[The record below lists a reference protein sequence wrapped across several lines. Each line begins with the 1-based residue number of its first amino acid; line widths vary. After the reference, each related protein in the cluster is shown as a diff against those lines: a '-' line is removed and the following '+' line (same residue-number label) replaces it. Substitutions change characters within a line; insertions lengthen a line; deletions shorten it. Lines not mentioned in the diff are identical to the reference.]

1 MTAWFQITD
10 LKQRDEPYIICILVA
25 MKKIAFLLFL
35 LLPGVLWAQKGWQT
49 FTTDSFIHTKE
60 GKDTLS
66 ALSLFHKH
74 IWDVTVR
81 DNDGS
86 VRSFVTARPDTIN
99 ARHVASIDFSA
110 VFWVDPSLVYHDLA
124 LNYDLSGSM
133 MMKLNGKLV
142 LATGIFAKD
151 RDSRLARLE
160 PSGYVN
166 FLFDDTLEKIE
177 INYLTHPRIRTL
189 DLNLVV
195 FQLNNGFEDYYQAT
209 ETNATTQFFSFGLY
223 YLAFAV
229 IFLMLF
235 FYFRENRENLYFSLL
250 CFFISVA
257 FFSATF
263 WGLYSAAMS
272 SFAAV
277 LATEFACIFLARVF
291 RDKDRTKVPLILV
304 CILGGVC
311 LYPDVLYGQVSFFGK
326 REVSLGLWVISNL
339 LFVYE
344 LYLTVYILLWGLRR
358 RNRESNTIFIFSLIT
373 AALYVMFP
381 ITSVL
386 IPGLKNLSFV
396 SYVHLVP
403 NLGLCLFPIGYAIVL
418 GKRNGDNQ
426 KQLLEKEQEKKRIL
440 EGQKESLERDVAL
453 RTQEVVRQKE
463 EIEKQHDELKIEKK
477 KSDDLLLNI
486 LPGEVAE
493 ELKETGHSEARFFN
507 DVTVLFTDF
516 ADFTKA
522 GERMS
527 PQELV
532 DELHI
537 CFKTFDDIVTRHGIE
552 KIKTIGDAYLAV
564 CGLPLPVAAHAVQAV
579 HAAQEIMQFMIARK
593 EQLKDKA
600 FGIRI
605 GVHSGSVVAGI
616 VGVKKFA
623 YDIWG
628 DTVNTA
634 ARMEQNSEA
643 GKINISQT
651 TYELVKDKVKCT
663 YRGEIDAKGKGMM
676 KMYYVG

>member
-1 MTAWFQITD
+1 
-10 LKQRDEPYIICILVA
+10 
-25 MKKIAFLLFL
+25 MKKIALLLLL
-35 LLPGVLWAQKGWQT
+35 LLPGILRAQKGWQT
-49 FTTDSFIHTKE
+49 FTTDSFMHTRE
-60 GKDTLS
+60 GRDTLS
-66 ALSLFHKH
+66 ALGLFHKH

-81 DNDGS
+81 SDDGS
-86 VRSFVTARPDTIN
+86 VRSFVSAQPDTIN

-110 VFWVDPSLVYHDLA
+110 VFHVDPGLLYHDFA

-133 MMKLNGKLV
+133 IMKLNSKPV
-142 LATGIFAKD
+142 VATGAFAKD
-151 RDSRLARLE
+151 RDSKLASLE

-166 FLFDDTLEKIE
+166 FLFDDTLEKME
-177 INYLTHPRIRTL
+177 IRYLTHPRIRKL
-189 DLNLVV
+189 DMNLAV
-195 FQLNNGFEDYYQAT
+195 FQKNKGFEDYYQAT
-209 ETNATTQFFSFGLY
+209 ETNATIQLFSFGFY

-229 IFLMLF
+229 IFMMMF
-235 FYFRENRENLYFSLL
+235 FHFRENRENLYFSLL

-257 FFSATF
+257 FFAGTF
-263 WGLYSAAMS
+263 SGLYSTAVS
-272 SFAAV
+272 GWAAV

-291 RDKDRTKVPLILV
+291 RDKDRTKVPLVLI
-304 CILGGVC
+304 CILGCVA
-311 LYPDVLYGQVSFFGK
+311 LYPDVLYPQVSFSG
-326 REVSLGLWVISNL
+326 RRDVSLGIWIVSNL
-339 LFVYE
+339 FFVYE
-344 LYLTVYILLWGLRR
+344 LYLTAYILIWGLRR
-358 RNRESNTIFIFSLIT
+358 RNRESNTIFIFSLAL
-373 AALYVMFP
+373 AALYVVFP
-381 ITSVL
+381 L
-386 IPGLKNLSFV
+386 AANLMGLKNLSFV
-396 SYVHLVP
+396 SYVRLVP
-403 NLGLCLFPIGYAIVL
+403 GLGLCLFPIGYAIVL

-426 KQLLEKEQEKKRIL
+426 KLLLEKEQEKKRIL
-440 EGQKESLERDVAL
+440 EGQKESLEREVAL
-453 RTQEVVRQKE
+453 RTQEVVQQKE
-463 EIEKQHDELKIEKK
+463 EIEHQHKELKIEKK

-486 LPGEVAE
+486 LPAEVAE
-493 ELKETGHSEARFFN
+493 ELRETGRSEARFFN

-516 ADFTKA
+516 VDFTKA

-537 CFKTFDDIVTRHGIE
+537 CFKTFDDIITRHGIE

-564 CGLPLPVAAHAVQAV
+564 CGLPQPVAGHAVLAV
-579 HAAQEIMQFMIARK
+579 QAAQEIMQFMAARK
-593 EQLKDKA
+593 AQLKDKA
-600 FGIRI
+600 FDVRI

-651 TYELVKDKVKCT
+651 TYELVKDKISCT
-663 YRGEIDAKGKGMM
+663 YRGKIEAKGKGMM